1 LTSPVLNSALAGS
14 IRQRRGSYRR
24 RGDDHT
30 IFPFSLPSFSSS
42 ISEFKL
48 GKVLGGGGGSTQS
61 PGLASVFSS
70 QLWDVLGGGV
80 KRRTVEEAGLR
91 VVAGGRNR
99 SNRRVG
105 APFYTHRRRGRYWG
119 SAGVRFFGL
128 SPYFLSRGSSR
139 GTAGVALSLCLS

>member
-1 LTSPVLNSALAGS
+1 VLNSALAGS

-61 PGLASVFSS
+61 PPGLASVFSS
-70 QLWDVLGGGV
+70 QLWEVLGGGA

-99 SNRRVG
+99 SNMRVG
-105 APFYTHRRRGRYWG
+105 A
-119 SAGVRFFGL
+119 S
-128 SPYFLSRGSSR
+128 FLHPQEKGPE
-139 GTAGVALSLCLS
+139 AA

>member
-1 LTSPVLNSALAGS
+1 
-14 IRQRRGSYRR
+14 
-24 RGDDHT
+24 
-30 IFPFSLPSFSSS
+30 
-42 ISEFKL
+42 
-48 GKVLGGGGGSTQS
+48 
-61 PGLASVFSS
+61 
-70 QLWDVLGGGV
+70 V

-139 GTAGVALSLCLS
+139 GTAGVALSLCLFKCTVIFILLGRNIEHGIYYNTLAWLNLVQE